1 MKAKVAPSLFTHPL
15 FPLLDRLLIDCDPI
29 THGGR
34 VRAIREIIR
43 LMEEWC
49 GKNDKTGMEK

>member
-1 MKAKVAPSLFTHPL
+1 MTEDRPSLFTHPL